1 MERQTKVI
9 AIANQKGGVGKTTTV
24 VNLAAALSAR
34 KRTVLVVDLDPQ
46 AHATLGFGLEKQPGV
61 SMYPVLSGVKD
72 IADVIQPTKW
82 DNLNVIPSEVDL
94 AGAELEFG
102 AREDRLTMVKDALA
116 PVKAS
121 GAFDYIILDCPPSLG
136 IVMTAALVATDGV
149 LIPIQAEYL
158 AMDGLALIT
167 GSIERVRQ
175 SVNPDLDLNGIVFT
189 MVNATAKLT
198 QDVMEEVRNH
208 FGEKVYETVIPRNVR
223 VSEAPSMGVPV
234 VFLDAHSKGA
244 QAYKAFAWE
253 FQAKNPTRLS
263 PARPAPVAEP
273 KPEPVPEPV
282 AEPVVE
288 AAPEPVVEETAP
300 EPVVEAKPEPAAK
313 EATPEPAAEVTPEPV
328 AAAVPEPAPEP
339 APEPVP
345 APVPVPAPEPV
356 PAAKKPKAKKVA
368 KKPAAKEKKPE
379 VEAKP
384 EPQAEAK
391 PQAETAAEI
400 RRRLICP
407 EPEPAEAESG
417 SESAVPMIAPGV
429 PFRRV
434 AQDVSETKPK
444 AKRVCKPKKSDEA
457 QRNHTGA
464 QGGSDAPADAPVA

>member
-61 SMYPVLSGVKD
+61 SMYPVLAGAKN

-102 AREDRLTMVKDALA
+102 AREDRLTMIKDALA
-116 PVKAS
+116 PVKES

-136 IVMTAALVATDGV
+136 IVMTSALVATDGV

-175 SVNPDLDLNGIVFT
+175 SVNPDIDLNGIVFT
-189 MVNATAKLT
+189 MVNSNAKLT

-223 VSEAPSMGVPV
+223 VSEAPSMGTPV
-234 VFLDAHSKGA
+234 VFLDARSKGA

-263 PARPAPVAEP
+263 PVRPAPAVKPEPIAKPEP
-273 KPEPVPEPV
+273 KPE
-282 AEPVVE
+282 
-288 AAPEPVVEETAP
+288 
-300 EPVVEAKPEPAAK
+300 AKPET
-313 EATPEPAAEVTPEPV
+313 E
-328 AAAVPEPAPEP
+328 
-339 APEPVP
+339 
-345 APVPVPAPEPV
+345 
-356 PAAKKPKAKKVA
+356 
-368 KKPAAKEKKPE
+368 
-379 VEAKP
+379 
-384 EPQAEAK
+384 
-391 PQAETAAEI
+391 
-400 RRRLICP
+400 
-407 EPEPAEAESG
+407 
-417 SESAVPMIAPGV
+417 
-429 PFRRV
+429 
-434 AQDVSETKPK
+434 
-444 AKRVCKPKKSDEA
+444 PKKTDEA
-457 QRNHTGA
+457 QRDHTGA